1 MRQLKLLLLL
11 LTHSCCAT
19 MRSAVLRR
27 SRRSGGLSWSRCTF
41 AIYIDVRGDPA
52 KLVWMA
58 DKGNP
63 STFQSAMAPLDIQ
76 GTERLH
82 TSFGPAEYTDE
93 YTTPHGK
100 FTTHTTL
107 EPEMFAGTDVTA
119 DNPRSWGV
127 SSVSSESLLPSP
139 KTSTAQNDQA

>member
-1 MRQLKLLLLL
+1 MRQIKPLILLA
-11 LTHSCCAT
+11 HYCCAT
-19 MRSAVLRR
+19 TPSAVLRR
-27 SRRSGGLSWSRCTF
+27 SRRSGGLSWSRCGF
-41 AIYIDVRGDPA
+41 AIYIDVRGDPE
-52 KLVWMA
+52 KPRHVWMA

-63 STFQSAMAPLDIQ
+63 STFQSAMAPLDVQ

-107 EPEMFAGTDVTA
+107 EPQMFAGTDVTA
-119 DNPRSWGV
+119 DNPALMGRIVRLLRESAAFTEDIERSGG
-127 SSVSSESLLPSP
+127 
-139 KTSTAQNDQA
+139 

>member
-1 MRQLKLLLLL
+1 MLFLLQEN
-11 LTHSCCAT
+11 LTGIRLDPLHVPDHPLAYEDGRNRSRVLCSELCAHVFELVHSH
-19 MRSAVLRR
+19 RR
-27 SRRSGGLSWSRCTF
+27 SSER
-41 AIYIDVRGDPA
+41 
-52 KLVWMA
+52 
-58 DKGNP
+58 
-63 STFQSAMAPLDIQ
+63 Q

-119 DNPRSWGV
+119 DNPALMGRVVRLLRESAAFTEDIDRS
-127 SSVSSESLLPSP
+127 E
-139 KTSTAQNDQA
+139 